1 MIRIYRTAPDVTTL
15 GPGQRFCIW
24 VQGCKR
30 GCPGCMSRNTWP
42 TDGGTLLTEESLL
55 ERLRPFSF
63 EGVTISG
70 GEPMLQCAG
79 LTRFLH
85 LLKAERDAGVIVYTG
100 MTMEQLRERR
110 DVATEAFLQ
119 QIDLLIDGNYR
130 QEQDDGGALRGSANQ
145 RAWYLT
151 ERYRSTVEPVF
162 GKPNLRR
169 QQIQI
174 DDQGVLLVGLRPSD
188 TEGKLQWY

>member
-1 MIRIYRTAPDVTTL
+1 
-15 GPGQRFCIW
+15 
-24 VQGCKR
+24 
-30 GCPGCMSRNTWP
+30 
-42 TDGGTLLTEESLL
+42 
-55 ERLRPFSF
+55 
-63 EGVTISG
+63 
-70 GEPMLQCAG
+70 
-79 LTRFLH
+79 
-85 LLKAERDAGVIVYTG
+85 

-162 GKPNLRR
+162 GKPDLRR